1 MTSLIN
7 TTAEAAHSVA
17 VSLLSKAQVQP
28 GSTITEHSVKE
39 TAPDASVPLKL
50 SPGRTVIVRIVSS
63 QFLDLVLILLGWR
76 TWCLFWHL
84 HCSDSRVHTKIR
96 SVQG

>member
-1 MTSLIN
+1 MTSILN

-39 TAPDASVPLKL
+39 SAPDTLVPLKL
-50 SPGRTVIVRIVSS
+50 SPGRTVIVRLDFLHSS
-63 QFLDLVLILLGWR
+63 
-76 TWCLFWHL
+76 
-84 HCSDSRVHTKIR
+84 
-96 SVQG
+96 